1 MILELSISKKMKSKR
16 DEAMARLKSRD
27 GDDLAW
33 PLIALLSGK
42 NPSSDFDHFLLNSA
56 YCSVLVSTLTLHHLQ
71 LI

>member
-1 MILELSISKKMKSKR
+1 MGLFNELSG
-16 DEAMARLKSRD
+16 LKTRD
-27 GDDLAW
+27 GDDLARCLLTC

-42 NPSSDFDHFLLNSA
+42 NHSSDFDHFLLNSA